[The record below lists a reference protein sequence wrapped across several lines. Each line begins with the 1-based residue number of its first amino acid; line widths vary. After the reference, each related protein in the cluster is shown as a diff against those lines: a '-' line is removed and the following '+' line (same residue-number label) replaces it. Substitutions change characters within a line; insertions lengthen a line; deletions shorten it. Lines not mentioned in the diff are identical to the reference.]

1 MQDPPSPEE
10 LLKTVH
16 DFLMNVALPKLEGHD
31 AFHARV
37 AANSLAI
44 VLRSMSL
51 SPEQDELELGR
62 LRDLLGQEGDLMS
75 LNRELCRRI
84 RDGEI
89 GLESEALQQHLW
101 ETTLAKLAVDQ
112 PKYAS
117 YRDEIG
123 A

>member
-1 MQDPPSPEE
+1 MQDPPNAEE
-10 LLKTVH
+10 LLETVH
-16 DFLMNVALPKLEGHD
+16 DFLMNVAVNKLDGHD

-37 AANSLAI
+37 AANSVNI
-44 VLRSMSL
+44 VRRGMNL
-51 SPEQDELELGR
+51 SPEHDREERQR
-62 LRDLLGQEGDLMS
+62 LQDLLDQDGDLMT
-75 LNRELCRRI
+75 LNQELCRRI
-84 RDGEI
+84 RAGEI
-89 GLESEALQQHLW
+89 ALDSEPLKHHLR